1 MPLINKIIGEKYKN
15 SKLHNLFNKT
25 LVRQAI
31 IYIVFTVLLS
41 IIVVSNIMSAKIVL
55 KPGEIAVENIRATK
69 EIVDEEATN
78 RLKEEAMNEIEPVYE
93 VNPAVSVKIKNQI
106 KGIFKYIYD
115 FKQEA
120 EGDQALAID
129 YLKNNFEF
137 KLTDNNYKTLLN
149 EDIEVLKKL
158 ENYIV
163 YDIINPFMALGI
175 KEEELEYEKENIS
188 KVFNSLDDLP
198 SDIKIIG
205 QDIVHKTLKPNKFLD
220 FETTQSKRQEA
231 SESIDPVI
239 IKEGALIVSKGEKI
253 TQKTLDLVKKA
264 GILRANDGTD
274 IKLIA
279 GGFLLVLIF
288 QAIIIGYLFVLDKD
302 ILKNTKKITILAIII
317 LGALIISKAIY
328 NISPYLMPI
337 SAAAMLISILIN
349 PKLSVLINFIIS
361 ILLGVITGN
370 DINVVTMCII
380 GGTVG
385 AIGVVYANQRHNI
398 FLTGLLISL
407 VNVISIITFGLIGDL
422 GYTDIIKDSIY
433 GIINGVFSAVLT
445 IGSLPFWE
453 GVFSVVT
460 PLKLLELSNP
470 NNPLLKKLLL
480 EAPGTY
486 HHSII
491 VGNLAENAAEA
502 INCNPLVVRVGAYY
516 HDIGKLKRPYFF
528 KENQLGSDNPHDK
541 INPSL
546 STLIITSHIK
556 DGIELAQKYK
566 IPNVIKDIIQEH
578 HGDTLVAFFYH
589 KAMNG
594 ENPDLVQEDSF
605 RYSGPKPQSKE
616 AALIMIADSV
626 EAAVRSIQQ
635 PTKGKIEALVRQ
647 IIKSKLDDG
656 QLDECDLTLKDLN
669 IIANSFL
676 NVLFGIFHERIEY
689 PKLNLKELKGGN

>member
-106 KGIFKYIYD
+106 KGLFKYIYD